1 MLPDNEPL
9 KSLQERDVLALGAS
23 VKDGVNACRDALAA
37 WLGSSEPGPV
47 EEAVAE
53 VSARMLRSVACSEAR
68 PAGPATTLL
77 VRLLLVALIEE
88 MGRAH
93 ILSPN

>member
-9 KSLQERDVLALGAS
+9 RSLEERDVLALGAA
-23 VKDGVNACRDALAA
+23 VKDGVNACRDALAV

-47 EEAVAE
+47 EEAVAQ
-53 VSARMLRSVACSEAR
+53 VSTRMLRSVAVSEAH

-88 MGRAH
+88 MGRPH
-93 ILSPN
+93 IINPN

>member
-9 KSLQERDVLALGAS
+9 RSQEERDVLALGAA
-23 VKDGVNACRDALAA
+23 VKDGVNACRDALAI

-53 VSARMLRSVACSEAR
+53 VSARMLRSAAASEAR

-88 MGRAH
+88 MGRSH